1 LHRSVWGYLVNT
13 NSTAIFAE
21 LDRDAA
27 TLVALWLAIYGGDP
41 PPEPVEVSPA
51 TALAT
56 TGLVAQLRSEFGPSA
71 APLSDEKLAARL
83 RRLGLE
89 LQLSDRTRTE
99 VTADL
104 YEIVCV
110 KGPDGAPGCCVL
122 TPNFP
127 PHFTK
132 ATLPS
137 ARRQVW
143 PGAGRRERPLI
154 CSSPDGT
161 GRTAL

>member
-1 LHRSVWGYLVNT
+1 LHRSVWGDLVNT

-27 TLVALWLAIYGGDP
+27 ALIALWFQINGGDP

-51 TALAT
+51 TALAA
-56 TGLVAQLRSEFGPSA
+56 TGLVAQLRSEFGPA
-71 APLSDEKLAARL
+71 TAPLSDEKLAARL

-89 LQLSDRTRTE
+89 LQLSGRTRTE
-99 VTADL
+99 VTVDL
-104 YEIVCV
+104 SRIVCV

-127 PHFTK
+127 VH
-132 ATLPS
+132 LP
-137 ARRQVW
+137 
-143 PGAGRRERPLI
+143 
-154 CSSPDGT
+154 
-161 GRTAL
+161 